1 VFNVVTGSRSGPIGQ
16 TLVEHPEVAKLA
28 FTGSTDV
35 GKMLTALAART
46 LKRVSLELGGNAPF
60 VVFDDADLDAAVE
73 GAVAMKFLRVGGQ
86 SCICANRIFV
96 QASIAAAFVPRFVD
110 AVRRLQVGPGTQPG
124 VVIGPLIN
132 NETRR
137 KVDELVQDAV
147 TGGARVAAGGHAL
160 DDGPL
165 ARGYF
170 YAPTVLLDA
179 RDDMRV
185 CQEEIFG
192 PVAPVLTFRTEGEL
206 VERANATRFGLA
218 AYVYTRDLGRATRVV
233 EALEYGLVGLN
244 DAVGYTHEV
253 PFGGFKESGL
263 GREGGREGL
272 EEYLE
277 TKSVVVGLPP
287 AR

>member
-1 VFNVVTGSRSGPIGQ
+1 
-16 TLVEHPEVAKLA
+16 
-28 FTGSTDV
+28 
-35 GKMLTALAART
+35 
-46 LKRVSLELGGNAPF
+46 
-60 VVFDDADLDAAVE
+60 
-73 GAVAMKFLRVGGQ
+73 
-86 SCICANRIFV
+86 
-96 QASIAAAFVPRFVD
+96 
-110 AVRRLQVGPGTQPG
+110 
-124 VVIGPLIN
+124 
-132 NETRR
+132 
-137 KVDELVQDAV
+137 VDELVRDAV
-147 TGGARVAAGGHAL
+147 ATGARVVAGGHVL

-165 ARGYF
+165 ARGHF

-192 PVAPVLTFRTEGEL
+192 PVAPVLTFRTEAEL

-218 AYVYTRDLGRATRVV
+218 AYVYTRDLGRATRVA

-244 DAVGYTHEV
+244 DAAGYTHEV

-263 GREGGREGL
+263 GREGGRQGL

-287 AR
+287 SS